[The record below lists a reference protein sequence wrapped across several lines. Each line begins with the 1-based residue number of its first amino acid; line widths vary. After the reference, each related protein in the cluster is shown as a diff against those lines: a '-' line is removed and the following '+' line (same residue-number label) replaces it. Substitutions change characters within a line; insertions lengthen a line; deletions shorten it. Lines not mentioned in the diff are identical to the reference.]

1 MQENDCENC
10 QHKYYKV
17 HFSRN
22 LSVFEYKFSQ
32 CRCVCLFL
40 FFYFYLC
47 FVVYL
52 CPFSLQVSLA
62 ARDRLQI
69 FESLREKQKSA
80 KATEAPLSIRL
91 PDGRTVTG
99 TAGVTTP
106 LFVAQ
111 SVR

>member
-1 MQENDCENC
+1 MTVKTASINITRYIFLETCR
-10 QHKYYKV
+10 
-17 HFSRN
+17 F
-22 LSVFEYKFSQ
+22 LSTNSASVD
-32 CRCVCLFL
+32 VCLFL